1 MQEPEKKA
9 PIVSVGTLQDFFIDR
24 SALAKLEVGGKVM
37 YSGFM
42 GCYQVKQVYCEPE
55 IRRKDWEYAGLMP
68 PMNPELLP
76 QYSFADL
83 DMKLYYKIVV

>member
-1 MQEPEKKA
+1 MPD
-9 PIVSVGTLQDFFIDR
+9 IFRG
-24 SALAKLEVGGKVM
+24 
-37 YSGFM
+37 
-42 GCYQVKQVYCEPE
+42 YQVKQVYCEPE